1 MPSDRSRSESNKR
14 ARKERTNKESKEKKE
29 KKDGK
34 RAAARSPTRTPSP
47 PASTKSQPGASAAAA
62 SSATLLEQLVA
73 GQDKILQR
81 MDSNHTEAN
90 NSINRLSDSVQGLK
104 IEVKEIRSDVADV
117 KQVQVQQ
124 ADEISDVIKRLT
136 HLEVS
141 NKELKERL
149 AVAESAE
156 PPPRTGQP
164 QFDRTADPT
173 VLKANCKSNVSKN
186 AVSAAIRIIGGKAKI
201 NPKMY
206 FIVGDP
212 VSKFFTIRFKG
223 TPTLA
228 QEYAKQLLGA
238 LQSENEEGR
247 IEWERVLVKDPAQS
261 LVQLYI
267 GPDKS
272 PKQIRT
278 ETLSKRLGG
287 IIEGLG
293 HSQVDV
299 RRRQGEVLVDWQPL
313 AMVEVNGP
321 EDVRVL
327 WDNDFREK
335 LGIDK
340 DAVTTQ
346 LFTWNSPNRTP
357 VPWAS

>member
-47 PASTKSQPGASAAAA
+47 PPSTKSQPGASAAAA

-186 AVSAAIRIIGGKAKI
+186 IVSAAIRIIGGKAKI
-201 NPKMY
+201 NPKM
-206 FIVGDP
+206 
-212 VSKFFTIRFKG
+212 
-223 TPTLA
+223 
-228 QEYAKQLLGA
+228 
-238 LQSENEEGR
+238 
-247 IEWERVLVKDPAQS
+247 
-261 LVQLYI
+261 
-267 GPDKS
+267 
-272 PKQIRT
+272 
-278 ETLSKRLGG
+278 
-287 IIEGLG
+287 
-293 HSQVDV
+293 
-299 RRRQGEVLVDWQPL
+299 
-313 AMVEVNGP
+313 
-321 EDVRVL
+321 
-327 WDNDFREK
+327 
-335 LGIDK
+335 
-340 DAVTTQ
+340 
-346 LFTWNSPNRTP
+346 
-357 VPWAS
+357 